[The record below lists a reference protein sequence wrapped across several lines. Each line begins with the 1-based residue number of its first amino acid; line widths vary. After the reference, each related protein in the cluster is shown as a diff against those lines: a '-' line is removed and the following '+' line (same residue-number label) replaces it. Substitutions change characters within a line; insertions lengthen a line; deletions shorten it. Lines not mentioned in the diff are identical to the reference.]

1 MGTHCP
7 KCYIKCSILWLSASS
22 AVALLHSG
30 STLRISRRRPIFWPF
45 MSSCGSPFLA
55 VLQGRYPAEAHLL
68 AVRIFPQRLVF
79 WLIHAFVSSRG
90 GLSSGQTTLTTF
102 CGDPS
107 SSGTARTIDRPDH
120 LRIETNRNQIKVES
134 KLN

>member
-1 MGTHCP
+1 
-7 KCYIKCSILWLSASS
+7 
-22 AVALLHSG
+22 
-30 STLRISRRRPIFWPF
+30 

-120 LRIETNRNQIKVES
+120 LRIEIKSKSNQSRVEIELKSNTNEFVEIES
-134 KLN
+134 KSNRDRN